1 MSLHA
6 GFRNNSGF
14 IPQEHNL
21 VTFDLNTGKILKLNE
36 VIDEKVADV
45 VVTEVLQAGEKIV
58 EDSQG
63 VIDFPSDVIYV
74 DKIFEDET
82 IDYKKR
88 SPISIFQ

>member
-63 VIDFPSDVIYV
+63 EIDFPSDVVYV
-74 DKIFEDET
+74 D
-82 IDYKKR
+82 
-88 SPISIFQ
+88 

>member
-45 VVTEVLQAGEKIV
+45 VVTEVLQVGKKLLKTV
-58 EDSQG
+58 
-63 VIDFPSDVIYV
+63 
-74 DKIFEDET
+74 
-82 IDYKKR
+82 KKR
-88 SPISIFQ
+88 LIFQAM